1 MIDVQ
6 EKRMPAEVEV
16 PTSIRKI
23 ILQFHFIPINV
34 NSQKAMKSK
43 QKTKKSKTEDMAW
56 DLNLVKDAVIC
67 LMLEFILHNAFAAA
81 VIMFLLVQMDCYLHD
96 KYKGK

>member
-1 MIDVQ
+1 M
-6 EKRMPAEVEV
+6 
-16 PTSIRKI
+16 
-23 ILQFHFIPINV
+23 
-34 NSQKAMKSK
+34 
-43 QKTKKSKTEDMAW
+43 TKKSKTEDMAW

-67 LMLEFILHNAFAAA
+67 LMLEFIIHNAFAAA

>member
-1 MIDVQ
+1 
-6 EKRMPAEVEV
+6 MPAEVEV

-23 ILQFHFIPINV
+23 ILQFYFIPIKE

-43 QKTKKSKTEDMAW
+43 QRTKKSRTEDMAQ

-67 LMLEFILHNAFAAA
+67 LMLEFIIHNAFAAA

>member
-1 MIDVQ
+1 M
-6 EKRMPAEVEV
+6 
-16 PTSIRKI
+16 
-23 ILQFHFIPINV
+23 
-34 NSQKAMKSK
+34 
-43 QKTKKSKTEDMAW
+43 TKKSKTEDMAW

-67 LMLEFILHNAFAAA
+67 LMLGFIIHNAFAAA